1 MLVILFCYKFLLLPE
16 NERNFLTTLKEIL
29 VLTVAAIPIGL
40 PTVMTVTM
48 AIGAKQL
55 AKLKVVVKRLPAIEE
70 LASVSILCS
79 DKTGTLTANELKF
92 DDPYLAYRG
101 NTPEDVNES
110 GVRYTKEEILLYS
123 YFASERGAEDPIE
136 KAVRNAAINFV
147 PILKDID
154 PKEINV
160 PGFKVISFTPFNP
173 VSKYTEV
180 IIESLKTGVQRKY
193 FKGAPHVITALCG
206 GRKSAD
212 DIVLEFASR
221 GLRCLGVCKSTDE
234 AFTKFELVGML
245 SFLDPPRPDS
255 ALTIKAC
262 KEYGVQV
269 LKL

>member
-1 MLVILFCYKFLLLPE
+1 MVILFCVKFFFTP
-16 NERNFLTTLKEIL
+16 NDGFLEVLKEIL
-29 VLTVAAIPIGL
+29 VLTIAAIPIGL

-48 AIGAKQL
+48 AVGAKQL

-101 NTPEDVNES
+101 NTANDNNET
-110 GVRYTKEEILLYS
+110 GTRYTRDEILLYS

-136 KAVRNAAINFV
+136 KAVRNAALSTV
-147 PILKDID
+147 PLLKDID
-154 PKEINV
+154 LKEINV
-160 PGFKVISFTPFNP
+160 PGFRVITFTPFNP
-173 VSKYTEV
+173 VSKFTEV
-180 IIESLKTGVQRKY
+180 VIENLKTGVRRKY
-193 FKGAPHVITALCG
+193 FKGAPHVISALCG
-206 GRKSAD
+206 GRPNAD
-212 DIVLEFASR
+212 DVVLEFASR

-255 ALTIKAC
+255 AATIKAC
-262 KEYGVQV
+262 KGYGVSV
-269 LKL
+269 YYL